1 MIGQQKPG
9 FRHDLARYLDRLN
22 SLNLGISRQSH
33 SKLAVTEYARS
44 MKIVIAIPPT
54 FYPRH
59 SYGITGV
66 GLTADPGVAEGA
78 PDLGSEGRPVRVDD
92 RSRPTPGTQGRFR
105 Q

>member
-1 MIGQQKPG
+1 
-9 FRHDLARYLDRLN
+9 
-22 SLNLGISRQSH
+22 
-33 SKLAVTEYARS
+33 

-78 PDLGSEGRPVRVDD
+78 PDLGSEGRPSALMTGPGQHRALKVVSGNDCCSAYSAD
-92 RSRPTPGTQGRFR
+92 RALQRAG
-105 Q
+105 

>member
-1 MIGQQKPG
+1 
-9 FRHDLARYLDRLN
+9 
-22 SLNLGISRQSH
+22 
-33 SKLAVTEYARS
+33 